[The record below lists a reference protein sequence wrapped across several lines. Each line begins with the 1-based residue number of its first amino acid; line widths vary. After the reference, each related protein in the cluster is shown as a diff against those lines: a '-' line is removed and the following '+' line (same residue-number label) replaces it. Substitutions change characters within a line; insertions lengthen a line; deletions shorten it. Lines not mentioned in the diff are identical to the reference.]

1 MVQGWATKPVTLTGW
16 PWRIACD
23 GVPGT
28 LTASRS
34 AEPSPMATSIQV
46 YEYVA
51 DLPSALAELHRVL
64 RPGGRA
70 VILDTDWDSIV
81 WHATDT
87 DRMRRLL
94 AAWTQRFADPHLPRS
109 LASQL
114 RAAGFRVNQPQVL
127 VLLNSD
133 YSPDTYSI
141 ANGEIMADFAVTRGK
156 LTREEA
162 NAWLADLHQVGREG
176 RYFFSL
182 NRYLFLATR

>member
-1 MVQGWATKPVTLTGW
+1 VGLVKADATALPFPDATFD
-16 PWRIACD
+16 A
-23 GVPGT
+23 
-28 LTASRS
+28 
-34 AEPSPMATSIQV
+34 ATSIQV

-70 VILDTDWDSIV
+70 LILDTDWDSIV
-81 WHATDT
+81 WHATDPE
-87 DRMRRLL
+87 RMRRLL
-94 AAWTQRFADPHLPRS
+94 ATWIQRFADPYLPRS

-114 RAAGFRVNQPQVL
+114 RAVGFKVNQPHVL
-127 VLLNSD
+127 VLLNPD

-141 ANGEIMADFAVTRGK
+141 ANGEIMADFAVARGQ

-162 NAWLADLHQVGREG
+162 NAWLADLHQVGSQG